1 VLSIE
6 AFTTWKPHGSTRE
19 VVDRANEIIDEFL
32 LQGFRLTLRQLFY
45 QFVARAVLENSHR
58 AYKRLGRTICDGRN
72 AGLIDW
78 DAIEDRTRTVN
89 MHVAWKGPADRI
101 RSAANSYVEDPWL
114 RQRYR
119 PEVWI
124 EKDALLGV
132 IEDVCSDL
140 RVPYFAHR
148 GNNSQ
153 TLQYRAG
160 KRFADYIDQGLIPVV
175 LNLTDHDP
183 NGIDMH
189 RDNVERLA
197 RYAGQ
202 EIEVRRIALTLD
214 QARELPTNPVK
225 EKDSRTAKYRREF
238 GTSDCWELDALSP
251 TAIADLIRTEIR
263 DMIDPNAWQSSLHR
277 EERYRKLLANVAENW
292 TKVRKSA
299 GSTQK
304 NSIRRS

>member
-6 AFTTWKPHGSTRE
+6 AFTTWKPHGSTLV
-19 VVDRANEIIDEFL
+19 VVDRASKIIDEFW

-45 QFVARAVLENSHR
+45 QFVARALLENSHR
-58 AYKRLGRTICDGRN
+58 EYKRLGRTICDARN
-72 AGLIDW
+72 AGFIDW
-78 DAIEDRTRTVN
+78 DAIEDRTRTV
-89 MHVAWKGPADRI
+89 HTHAAWKDPGHRI
-101 RSAANSYVEDPWL
+101 QSAANYYFEDPWL
-114 RQRYR
+114 RQCYR
-119 PEVWI
+119 AEVWI

-153 TLQYRAG
+153 TLQYQAG
-160 KRFADYIDQGLIPVV
+160 KRFASYLDQGLIPVV

-197 RYAGQ
+197 FYAGQ

-214 QARELPTNPVK
+214 QARGLPTNPVK
-225 EKDSRTAKYRREF
+225 DSDSRTAKYRREF
-238 GTSDCWELDALSP
+238 GISDCWELDALSP
-251 TAIADLIRTEIR
+251 TVIADLIRTEIS

-277 EERYRKLLANVAENW
+277 EQRNRKLLANVAENW
-292 TKVRKSA
+292 TKVRKA
-299 GSTQK
+299 LG
-304 NSIRRS
+304 RRS